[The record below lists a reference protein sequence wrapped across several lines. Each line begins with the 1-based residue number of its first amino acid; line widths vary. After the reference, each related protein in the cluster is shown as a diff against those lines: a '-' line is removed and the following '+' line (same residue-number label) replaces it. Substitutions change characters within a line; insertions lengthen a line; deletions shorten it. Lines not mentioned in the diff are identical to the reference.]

1 MNIVD
6 RKLRFVQEFLRI
18 TDEEIIGKLEQLL
31 SSERK
36 KKISKEFVPMTMEE
50 FNKRLDQSEDDF
62 KNGRFT
68 ETDDV
73 LKLIETW
80 E

>member
-1 MNIVD
+1 MNTVD
-6 RKLRFVQEFLRI
+6 RKLRFIQEFLRI

-31 SSERK
+31 GSERK

-50 FNKRLDQSEDDF
+50 FNKRIDQSEDDF
-62 KNGRFT
+62 KKLSYT
-68 ETDDV
+68 ETNKFPKIID
-73 LKLIETW
+73 TW

>member
-6 RKLRFVQEFLRI
+6 RKLSFVQEFLRI

-31 SSERK
+31 GSERK

-50 FNKRLDQSEDDF
+50 FNKRIDKSEDDF

-68 ETDDV
+68 EANELGKIID
-73 LKLIETW
+73 TW

>member
-1 MNIVD
+1 MNTVD

-18 TDEEIIGKLEQLL
+18 PDEEIIGKLEQLL
-31 SSERK
+31 GSERK

-50 FNKRLDQSEDDF
+50 FNKRIDQSEDDF
-62 KNGRFT
+62 RNGRFT

-73 LKLIETW
+73 LKIIDTW

>member
-6 RKLRFVQEFLRI
+6 RKLRFVQEFLRL

-31 SSERK
+31 GTERK
-36 KKISKEFVPMTMEE
+36 KKISKEFGPMTMEE
-50 FNKRLDQSEDDF
+50 FNKRIDQAEDDY
-62 KNGRFT
+62 KNGR
-68 ETDDV
+68 
-73 LKLIETW
+73 LIETDELLKIIDKW

>member
-1 MNIVD
+1 MNTVD

-18 TDEEIIGKLEQLL
+18 TDEELIGKLEQLL
-31 SSERK
+31 DSERK

-50 FNKRLDQSEDDF
+50 FNKKIDQSEDDF
-62 KNGRFT
+62 KNGRLT
-68 ETDDV
+68 ETDEL
-73 LKLIETW
+73 LKIIDTW

>member
-1 MNIVD
+1 MNTVD
-6 RKLRFVQEFLRI
+6 RKLRFIQEFLRI

-31 SSERK
+31 GSERK
-36 KKISKEFVPMTMEE
+36 KEISKEFVPMTMEE
-50 FNKRLDQSEDDF
+50 FNKRIDQSEDDF

-68 ETDDV
+68 EIDDV
-73 LKLIETW
+73 LKRIETW

>member
-18 TDEEIIGKLEQLL
+18 TDEEIIGKLEELL
-31 SSERK
+31 GSERK
-36 KKISKEFVPMTMEE
+36 KKISKEFVPMTKEE
-50 FNKRLDQSEDDF
+50 FNKKIDQSEDDY

-68 ETDDV
+68 DTDGL
-73 LKLIETW
+73 LKIIDTW

>member
-1 MNIVD
+1 MNTVD

-36 KKISKEFVPMTMEE
+36 KKNSKEFVPMTMEE
-50 FNKRLDQSEDDF
+50 FNKRIDQSEDDI
-62 KNGRFT
+62 KNGRFI
-68 ETDDV
+68 ETDEL
-73 LKLIETW
+73 LKIIDTW